1 MVRKMK
7 WLITLGA
14 LLILIGAAIVL
25 SSYSDEGDFVDTE
38 NQVRCD
44 LGGIK

>member
-7 WLITLGA
+7 LLIAFGA
-14 LLILIGAAIVL
+14 LLFLAGAAIVL
-25 SSYSDEGDFVDTE
+25 SGGNESEFADTE
-38 NQVRCD
+38 NQVRYD